1 LLRQRSRPS
10 LFSNSLAPPITAASL
25 KALELLDSSAELRDN
40 LRRNTQY
47 FRTAMAEAGFRILP
61 GEHPI
66 APVMIGDAALATRLA
81 DRLLQLGVY
90 VIGFSFPVVPRGEA
104 RIRTQM
110 SAAHSPEQ
118 LEQAVHAFRQAG
130 RELNLIPS

>member
-1 LLRQRSRPS
+1 M
-10 LFSNSLAPPITAASL
+10 
-25 KALELLDSSAELRDN
+25 SA
-40 LRRNTQY
+40 
-47 FRTAMAEAGFRILP
+47 AGFRILP

-118 LEQAVHAFRQAG
+118 LEQAVQAFCQAG
-130 RELNLIPS
+130 RELKLIPS